1 MGININN
8 TDVSRMG
15 KQKQKKFFVQEVN
28 ILIRFKVQKR
38 IKLFYFFILLI
49 IFYLIGINLKIIY
62 KVEKL
67 IW

>member
-28 ILIRFKVQKR
+28 ILDLKFKK
-38 IKLFYFFILLI
+38 
-49 IFYLIGINLKIIY
+49 
-62 KVEKL
+62 E
-67 IW
+67 